1 MRPVV
6 LVHGIWDSSSRL
18 EPLRAGLVARGV
30 SKAIAIDLLPNDG
43 RAIVPVLAAQV
54 AHAVDE
60 AIASIDGD
68 DPRVDVVGFS
78 MGALVTRYYLQ
89 RGGGKSRVRRFVSI
103 SGPHEGTINA
113 LALPFAG
120 VRQMRPG
127 SELLRDLASDPDPW
141 GPVEVHTVWTPYD
154 LMILPARS
162 SKLPG
167 ARSERVIPVKMHR
180 WMITDPRVLDHVAS
194 LLVP

>member
-103 SGPHEGTINA
+103 SGPHAGTINA

>member
-1 MRPVV
+1 LRPVV

>member
-1 MRPVV
+1 
-6 LVHGIWDSSSRL
+6 
-18 EPLRAGLVARGV
+18 V

-103 SGPHEGTINA
+103 SGPHAGTINA